1 MVVVNIRKPATNKSA
16 IGEIMK
22 PAIWF
27 IVAAA
32 VGAPATAAFAQAV
45 YIESTARGMQAE
57 RLIYAIKE
65 KLRASSTMRVVDN
78 ENDSA
83 LQIRVNAMDTD
94 STAYQAVYAVTW
106 TFSSPQYP
114 AGLKFYDNSTVG
126 ICGAQRI
133 AECGDTLVA
142 ETDKEAS
149 DLRQLMK
156 SALNSSK

>member
-1 MVVVNIRKPATNKSA
+1 MHVA
-16 IGEIMK
+16 IEPDLASLANTKVQPI
-22 PAIWF
+22 
-27 IVAAA
+27 A
-32 VGAPATAAFAQAV
+32 VRQKV
-45 YIESTARGMQAE
+45 
-57 RLIYAIKE
+57 
-65 KLRASSTMRVVDN
+65 
-78 ENDSA
+78 
-83 LQIRVNAMDTD
+83 RVNAMDTD

-142 ETDKEAS
+142 ESDKEAS